1 MSRLAHAAA
10 IAALAL
16 AAAPAGAWNNHALG
30 TWPALTPMPELSA
43 LQPVQAESLSSF
55 LAADGPG
62 VAAVLAQEEAWA
74 RRNVPAYPPRPEALA
89 FRAAGASGDALVAR
103 FVAATR
109 INPQSRLALFLQ
121 LPPGGDPAG
130 RPTLP
135 ASAVTTFEHSESSRL
150 DTFVAL
156 REGEPVPVIDV
167 IASASDEPDYGL
179 DIGLWSDNATRYGQV
194 YGLGRQPF
202 GNPAIAFSSQGPMH
216 MGFFHEPAI
225 VYAAAPFL
233 RRTFPEYRVHLWQS
247 LAARAFR
254 GGHPYWGWRF
264 AGWALHYVQDL
275 TQPYHARVLP
285 GAGTLR
291 MMWIDAL
298 DVAGLHGPK
307 DRVIVFVTNRHLAL
321 ENYQLHWLHDAL
333 SRRNANDAALKAL
346 RGSAGEGAAPFRDG
360 SLRQTISR
368 ESYDAADGID
378 AVLVAALP
386 PRYTS
391 DPSYVFGVTEPDID
405 LYALLAKS
413 DPSARAT
420 LERAM
425 LPLLEHFGTHSR
437 SFIRA
442 VLQNSR

>member
-1 MSRLAHAAA
+1 
-10 IAALAL
+10 
-16 AAAPAGAWNNHALG
+16 
-30 TWPALTPMPELSA
+30 
-43 LQPVQAESLSSF
+43 
-55 LAADGPG
+55 
-62 VAAVLAQEEAWA
+62 
-74 RRNVPAYPPRPEALA
+74 
-89 FRAAGASGDALVAR
+89 
-103 FVAATR
+103 
-109 INPQSRLALFLQ
+109 
-121 LPPGGDPAG
+121 
-130 RPTLP
+130 
-135 ASAVTTFEHSESSRL
+135 
-150 DTFVAL
+150 
-156 REGEPVPVIDV
+156 
-167 IASASDEPDYGL
+167 
-179 DIGLWSDNATRYGQV
+179 
-194 YGLGRQPF
+194 
-202 GNPAIAFSSQGPMH
+202 
-216 MGFFHEPAI
+216 
-225 VYAAAPFL
+225 
-233 RRTFPEYRVHLWQS
+233 
-247 LAARAFR
+247 
-254 GGHPYWGWRF
+254 
-264 AGWALHYVQDL
+264 
-275 TQPYHARVLP
+275 VLP